1 MNRVGLTD
9 ASPSEP
15 DVANPGMPER
25 IVVTSQS
32 ESRERAAAP
41 AHAPSVSILI
51 ATHEDAYLLRKSLP
65 VFLANAPGAVEV
77 VILNNDPP
85 QDVRT
90 AIGEPGADGRVRILE
105 MGYEAG
111 FSRAINRG
119 IRESSGELVMFCDA
133 DLFPSAGYLSE
144 LLSLFERC
152 PLAGAAAGKILR
164 YELDTDRATDVIDT
178 AGLEVNRQRRIS
190 SRGEGERDRGQLDEE
205 MEVFGLDGAGMIVRR
220 AALESIRF
228 RDEYLDEN
236 FVTHKED
243 HDVSWRLRLAGWQ
256 CWYVPSALAHHART
270 TRGLGSTP
278 YRSAV
283 RSFHQN
289 ELDKSEVIRIN
300 AMKNQWLMLLKN
312 EDLSNFIRDFHFIF
326 GRETIIA
333 THRLLFTPKSLAAI
347 PITLKLLP
355 QTLKKRRAA
364 KRAQSMDPKAL
375 RFWLDEPTGS
385 VTRVTEPYP

>member
-1 MNRVGLTD
+1 M
-9 ASPSEP
+9 
-15 DVANPGMPER
+15 
-25 IVVTSQS
+25 IVTRQS
-32 ESRERAAAP
+32 GSRDDAAAR
-41 AHAPSVSILI
+41 AHAPSVSVLI
-51 ATHEDAYLLRKSLP
+51 PTHADAHLLRRSLP
-65 VFLANAPGAVEV
+65 VFLANAPRPVEV
-77 VILNNDPP
+77 VILNNDPR
-85 QDVRT
+85 QDVGA
-90 AIGEPGADGRVRILE
+90 AIGEPGADTRVRILE

-119 IRESSGELVMFCDA
+119 IRESSGDLVMFCDA

-144 LLSLFERC
+144 LLSFFDRC
-152 PLAGAAAGKILR
+152 PVAGAAAGKIRR
-164 YELDTDRATDVIDT
+164 YELDSDRATDVIDT
-178 AGLEVNRQRRIS
+178 AGLELNRQRRIT
-190 SRGEGERDRGQLDEE
+190 SRGEGERDRGQLDDEI
-205 MEVFGLDGAGMIVRR
+205 EVFGLDGAGMIVRR

-270 TRGLGSTP
+270 TRGLASAP
-278 YRSAV
+278 YRSAI

-289 ELDKSEVIRIN
+289 ELAKSEVIRIN

-312 EDLSNFIRDFHFIF
+312 EDFSNFIRDFCFIF
-326 GRETIIA
+326 GREMMIA

-347 PITLKLLP
+347 PMTLGLVP

-364 KRAQSMDPKAL
+364 KRRQSMDPSAL
-375 RFWLDEPTGS
+375 RFWLSGPAGS
-385 VTRVTEPYP
+385 VTRVKEPHQ

>member
-1 MNRVGLTD
+1 VVNRV
-9 ASPSEP
+9 
-15 DVANPGMPER
+15 MPQR
-25 IVVTSQS
+25 IFVTRQS
-32 ESRERAAAP
+32 GTREHAAAP
-41 AHAPSVSILI
+41 TQAPSVSILI
-51 ATHEDAYLLRKSLP
+51 ATHADAHLLRKSLP
-65 VFLANAPGAVEV
+65 VFLANAPRAVEV
-77 VILNNDPP
+77 LILNNDPP
-85 QDVRT
+85 QDVRA
-90 AIGEPGADGRVRILE
+90 AIGEPGADPRVRILE

-133 DLFPSAGYLSE
+133 DVFPSAGYLSG

-178 AGLEVNRQRRIS
+178 AGLELNRQRRLTP
-190 SRGEGERDRGQLDEE
+190 RGEGERDRGELDEE
-205 MEVFGLDGAGMIVRR
+205 IEVFGLDGAAMIVRR

-270 TRGLGSTP
+270 TRGLASTP
-278 YRSAV
+278 YRAAI
-283 RSFHQN
+283 RRFHRN
-289 ELDKSEVIRIN
+289 ELAKSEVIRIN

-312 EDLSNFIRDFHFIF
+312 EDFSNLIRDFPFIF
-326 GRETIIA
+326 GREALIA
-333 THRLLFTPKSLAAI
+333 IHRLLFTPKSLAAI
-347 PITLKLLP
+347 PMTLRLVP
-355 QTLKKRRAA
+355 QTLEKRRAA
-364 KRAQSMDPKAL
+364 KRRQRMDPRAL
-375 RFWLDEPTGS
+375 RFWLGRPTGS
-385 VTRVTEPYP
+385 VTRVKEPHR

>member
-1 MNRVGLTD
+1 MTR
-9 ASPSEP
+9 
-15 DVANPGMPER
+15 
-25 IVVTSQS
+25 QS
-32 ESRERAAAP
+32 GPREHAP
-41 AHAPSVSILI
+41 APTHAPSVSILI
-51 ATHEDAYLLRKSLP
+51 PTHEDAHLLRKSLP
-65 VFLANAPGAVEV
+65 VFLTNAPGAVEV

-85 QDVRT
+85 QDVRA
-90 AIGEPGADGRVRILE
+90 AIGERGADPRVRILE

-119 IRESSGELVMFCDA
+119 IRASSGELVMFCDA

-144 LLSLFERC
+144 LLSFFERC

-164 YELDTDRATDVIDT
+164 YELDTDRATDVIDS
-178 AGLEVNRQRRIS
+178 AGLELNRQRRFT

-205 MEVFGLDGAGMIVRR
+205 IEVFGLDGAGIVARR

-243 HDVSWRLRLAGWQ
+243 HDVSWRLHLAGWQ

-270 TRGLGSTP
+270 TRGLASTP
-278 YRSAV
+278 YRSAI

-312 EDLSNFIRDFHFIF
+312 EDFSNFIRDFCFIF
-326 GRETIIA
+326 GRETMIT
-333 THRLLFTPKSLAAI
+333 THRLFFTPKSLAAI
-347 PITLKLLP
+347 PMTLRLVP

-364 KRAQSMDPKAL
+364 KRRQSVTPKAL
-375 RFWLDEPTGS
+375 RLWFGGRTDRSPG
-385 VTRVTEPYP
+385 